1 MASVKNLK
9 KEINYVL
16 GDLVDIVYVWEI
28 TNGGKPTENTDE
40 IVDSIYNTYDD
51 LLSKIN
57 NSRKVEDKKAH
68 FKGVRNDFE
77 GFVNQT
83 VEKINGLN

>member
-28 TNGGKPTENTDE
+28 TNGGKPTEKTDE
-40 IVDSIYNTYDD
+40 IVDSIYSIYDEM
-51 LLSKIN
+51 LAKIN
-57 NSRKVEDKKAH
+57 NRGVENRKAH
-68 FKGVRNDFE
+68 LKQVRKDFE
-77 GFVNQT
+77 EFANQ
-83 VEKINGLN
+83 VVAKINDLN

>member
-28 TNGGKPTENTDE
+28 TNGGKPTDTTDG
-40 IVDSIYNTYDD
+40 IIDSIYDNFDNYMTRA
-51 LLSKIN
+51 N
-57 NSRKVEDKKAH
+57 NKSVENKKAH
-68 FKGVRNDFE
+68 FKQIRADFE

-83 VEKINGLN
+83 VGKINELN

>member
-28 TNGGKPTENTDE
+28 TNGGKPTEKTDE
-40 IVDSIYNTYDD
+40 IVDSIYSTYDE
-51 LLSKIN
+51 LLVKIN
-57 NSRKVEDKKAH
+57 NREVENKKAH
-68 FKGVRNDFE
+68 FRQVRKDFE
-77 GFVNQT
+77 GFVNQV